1 MGGVGGMNPGCQQVT
16 ALGDLMTE
24 DDSQRQA
31 RARRNGLE
39 KLISALLKCLW
50 GPQTDVVA

>member
-24 DDSQRQA
+24 DDTQRQA
-31 RARRNGLE
+31 RARRSGLE